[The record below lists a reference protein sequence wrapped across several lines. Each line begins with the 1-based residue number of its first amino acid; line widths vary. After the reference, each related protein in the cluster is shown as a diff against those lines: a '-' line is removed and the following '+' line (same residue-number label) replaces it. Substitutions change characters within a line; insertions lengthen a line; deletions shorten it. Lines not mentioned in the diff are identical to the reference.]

1 MKNNI
6 TNILTEAIGKLAKGG
21 VGMSPDEILG
31 YNIAKAELR
40 AKIPAIQ
47 EAIIE
52 EINELK
58 PDTYGSSDYG
68 NGWSNA
74 SKTDGYLQAKQDIIN
89 HLTK

>member
-47 EAIIE
+47 EAIVD
-52 EINELK
+52 EIKKITGEMR
-58 PDTYGSSDYG
+58 TSE
-68 NGWSNA
+68 
-74 SKTDGYLQAKQDIIN
+74 TDRIIN